1 MPVPAPFPDGS
12 SSLGPGPIP
21 SESPEPTS
29 AALPTP
35 RPTAP
40 AVEVAEATREPTA
53 ADPTA
58 GTRLP
63 AGPALAFPTVAEPDR
78 RSPDELAG
86 LRAASLAIGVPTAE
100 PARPARCNPAAT
112 PSRARR
118 RRRARWRRLLARLRL
133 SARVGFGGL
142 VAYVLLFSFSVVRG
156 SSMRPGIEDGDRI
169 LIDPLTPALFGIERG
184 DVVVLRCPL
193 DPSLDYIKRV
203 VGLPG
208 DRIVLEEGR
217 LFVNGVEVSEPYV
230 AEVDRRSRVRTT
242 VREGHYF
249 VLGDNRPHSS
259 DSREF
264 GQVPADLLRGTVEVR
279 VWPPERIGR
288 IR

>member
-1 MPVPAPFPDGS
+1 MSWTPAQPEASSPPLFPDAPSLALEERGLFPACEDAPAPAP
-12 SSLGPGPIP
+12 
-21 SESPEPTS
+21 PE
-29 AALPTP
+29 
-35 RPTAP
+35 
-40 AVEVAEATREPTA
+40 
-53 ADPTA
+53 TA
-58 GTRLP
+58 GTERC
-63 AGPALAFPTVAEPDR
+63 
-78 RSPDELAG
+78 SPDELAG
-86 LRAASLAIGVPTAE
+86 LRLVSRGCAASLGPCAPAPT
-100 PARPARCNPAAT
+100 PAAPAAGAPAALPPLPASAPGPAG
-112 PSRARR
+112 PSPRR
-118 RRRARWRRLLARLRL
+118 GRRARWGGLLRRLRL
-133 SARVGFGGL
+133 SARVGFGAL

-169 LIDPLTPALFGIERG
+169 LIDPLMPALFGIERG

-208 DRIVLEEGR
+208 DHIVLEAGR

-230 AEVDRRSRVRTT
+230 AAVDRRSRVRTT

-264 GQVPADLLRGTVEVR
+264 GQVPVELVRGTVEVR
-279 VWPPERIGR
+279 VWPPDRIGR
-288 IR
+288 VR